1 MQKKYNKIKSF
12 AQIVPYSNSNLK
24 LLHILRNLTINNLT
38 IAFFENQQ
46 QTSIIYYNYILILY
60 IYYNIYII
68 LLIFLLHLLKH
79 QLLNC

>member
-46 QTSIIYYNYILILY
+46 QTSIIYYNYVLILY
-60 IYYNIYII
+60 IYCNIYII
-68 LLIFLLHLLKH
+68 LLIYYSIYSNT
-79 QLLNC
+79 NC

>member
-1 MQKKYNKIKSF
+1 MLKCLSKIFDYKGTNNFRIMQKKYNKIKSF

-46 QTSIIYYNYILILY
+46 QTSIIYYNYINI
-60 IYYNIYII
+60 IYI
-68 LLIFLLHLLKH
+68 L
-79 QLLNC
+79 